1 LSFLP
6 RFDRGFYIWLS
17 RDGDLMRGADYHGGT
32 ETRRKIPVFW
42 KTGGALSLQDTELGE
57 QDIGAE
63 QD

>member
-1 LSFLP
+1 MAISCGGQITTEAP
-6 RFDRGFYIWLS
+6 R
-17 RDGDLMRGADYHGGT
+17 HG
-32 ETRRKIPVFW
+32 EIPVFW

>member
-1 LSFLP
+1 
-6 RFDRGFYIWLS
+6 
-17 RDGDLMRGADYHGGT
+17 MRGQITTEAPRHG
-32 ETRRKIPVFW
+32 EKIRVFW

>member
-1 LSFLP
+1 MAI
-6 RFDRGFYIWLS
+6 DA
-17 RDGDLMRGADYHGGT
+17 GADYHGT

-57 QDIGAE
+57 QDIGTK